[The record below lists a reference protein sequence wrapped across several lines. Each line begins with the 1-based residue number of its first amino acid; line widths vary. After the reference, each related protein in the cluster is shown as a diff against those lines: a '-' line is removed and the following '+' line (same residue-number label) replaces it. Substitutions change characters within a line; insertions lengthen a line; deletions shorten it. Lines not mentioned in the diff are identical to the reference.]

1 MDLGRLRGCL
11 LIDGHI
17 CAVQGRFVGIFIR
30 LFLLNNFRC
39 LCIHFLV
46 TTVNILYGNRNKKYL
61 LLFKIPS
68 LCFYSFE
75 KWLSNI
81 IFFSDTI
88 LFHFLTIC

>member
-39 LCIHFLV
+39 LCVHFLV
-46 TTVNILYGNRNKKYL
+46 TTVNILYGNRNKM
-61 LLFKIPS
+61 F
-68 LCFYSFE
+68 LCATVREMSTSRA
-75 KWLSNI
+75 LSRPRN
-81 IFFSDTI
+81 
-88 LFHFLTIC
+88 